1 MPVTTAEQLDRE
13 AMVEQNLGLV
23 HACAHRFKGRGIEY
37 DDLFQAGCMG
47 LVKATDAFDT
57 GRGVMF
63 STYAVPVILGEIR
76 RLFRDGG
83 TVKVSRSIKE
93 LGIKALR
100 AKEKLGGQLGR
111 EPTIGE
117 VAQVMDKPAE
127 EVAEA
132 LAATTPPVS
141 LTEGADEGGGQI
153 DIPVDSPEERL
164 ADLLS
169 LKQVLSTLEEH
180 DRQIILL
187 RYYQGQT
194 QTQIAQV
201 LGMTQVQV
209 SRREKKILQHFRQRM
224 LE

>member
-1 MPVTTAEQLDRE
+1 MITKDKET
-13 AMVEQNLGLV
+13 MVEQNLGLV
-23 HACAHRFKGRGIEY
+23 HSCANRFRGRGIEY

-47 LVKATDAFDT
+47 LVKATAAFDE

-93 LGIKALR
+93 LGIKAARVREQLST
-100 AKEKLGGQLGR
+100 ALGR
-111 EPTIGE
+111 DATVSE
-117 VAQVMDKPAE
+117 VAAVMERTPG

-141 LTEGADEGGGQI
+141 LTGSEEEGGGQI
-153 DIPVDSPEERL
+153 DLPVDSPEE
-164 ADLLS
+164 LLS
-169 LKQVLSTLEEH
+169 NILALKQAMARMEEQ
-180 DRQIILL
+180 DRRLIIL
-187 RYYQGQT
+187 RYYGNRT
-194 QTQIAQV
+194 QTETARE

-209 SRREKKILQHFRQRM
+209 SRREKKLMQYFRKEL
-224 LE
+224 LED